1 MAWGRVASW
10 EHTHLVLLH
19 TYRASCVPPRACR
32 IAPLRTSR
40 TGTLIVRPPHD
51 CACPSSFG
59 PLHIQ
64 DHLAPSAQYDLGEFL
79 RLAHRDPHRVQEAE
93 QSKDSPDALVIGGE
107 GSHQAK

>member
-64 DHLAPSAQYDLGEFL
+64 DHLAPSAQYDLRAWLVAMSSWL
-79 RLAHRDPHRVQEAE
+79 R
-93 QSKDSPDALVIGGE
+93 S
-107 GSHQAK
+107 